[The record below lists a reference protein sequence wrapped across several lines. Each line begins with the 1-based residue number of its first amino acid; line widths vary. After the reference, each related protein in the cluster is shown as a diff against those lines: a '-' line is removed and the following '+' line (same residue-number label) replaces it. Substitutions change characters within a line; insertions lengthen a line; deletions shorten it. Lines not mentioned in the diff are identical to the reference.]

1 MNKNNY
7 IICMEKNNDDLKVTV
22 ILVLFVIVIALATYI
37 LV

>member
-7 IICMEKNNDDLKVTV
+7 IICMEKNNDDLKVMV